1 MSKWEKDEVIQRF
14 REYLRIPTVHPN
26 VNYSECIKFLKRQ
39 ADLLAL
45 PCEVYELVEKKPVA
59 IITWE
64 GTRPEL
70 PSILLNSHMDVV
82 PVYEEHWKYPPFEAH
97 ITEDGWIYARG
108 SQDMK
113 SNGML
118 HLEAVRNL
126 KKAGV
131 RLKRTVHISFVPD
144 EEIGGTDGM
153 KIFCESEEFRKLNV
167 GFEMDES
174 YPSDDPKI
182 FHAFHGERTAR
193 QVKITCKG
201 MTGHGAMLQKDSITA
216 GEKINYIIKKF
227 MEFREKERQ
236 KFINGAP
243 LGEVTTINLTKL
255 EGGVQI
261 NVLPEQLSVYFDI
274 RISPFEDHDAFENMI
289 LGWCK
294 DAGDNVTL
302 EYFIKNPEEKTT
314 KLDKDAY
321 FWNALLKAVRDMGL
335 DIKSVICP
343 GTTDARF
350 IRRRGIPAIGFSPI
364 LNTPLLIHAH
374 NERVHAD
381 DFKHGILVMEKVVV
395 ALANA

>member
-1 MSKWEKDEVIQRF
+1 MSEWEKDEVIQRF

-26 VNYSECIKFLKRQ
+26 VDYNDCVNFLKRQ
-39 ADLLAL
+39 ADLLNL
-45 PCEVYELVEKKPVA
+45 PYEVHELLEKKPVVL
-59 IITWE
+59 ITWQ
-64 GTRPEL
+64 GTQPEL

-97 ITEDGWIYARG
+97 ITADGWIYARG
-108 SQDMK
+108 AQDMK
-113 SNGML
+113 SNGIL

-131 RLKRTVHISFVPD
+131 RLMRTVHISFVPD
-144 EEIGGTDGM
+144 EEIGGMNGM

-174 YPSDDPKI
+174 YPSDDSKV

-193 QVKITCKG
+193 QVKITCRG
-201 MTGHGAMLQKDSITA
+201 VTGHGAMLQKNEVTA
-216 GEKINYIIKKF
+216 GEKINYIINKL

-236 KFINGAP
+236 KFVNGAL
-243 LGEVTTINLTKL
+243 LGDVTTINLTKL

-261 NVLPEQLSVYFDI
+261 NVLPEQLSAYFDI

-289 LGWCK
+289 LNWCK
-294 DAGDNVTL
+294 EAGENVTL
-302 EYFIKNPEEKTT
+302 EYFEKNPEEKTT

-335 DIKSVICP
+335 DINSVICP

-350 IRRRGIPAIGFSPI
+350 IRRQGIPAIGFSPI
-364 LNTPLLIHAH
+364 LNTPQLIHAH
-374 NERVHAD
+374 NERVHVD
-381 DFKHGILVMEKVVV
+381 DFKHGIIVMEKVIV
-395 ALANA
+395 ALANV